1 VSTGETEGPRSPGAP
16 TVDVGPDL
24 RTTLDAGVD
33 LAAVVTYTNADP
45 LALVWTNYSG
55 PGAVTFGSETQ
66 AATEAQFSTA
76 GVYTL
81 RFGAA
86 NGIHMP
92 AYDAVVV
99 TVVPSLQVA
108 ATVAST
114 GATVTWTGGDTSDTF
129 VVEGS
134 GALIAPDWQP
144 VATNTAGGTVIL
156 PTDATTRYFRIRQ
169 P

>member
-1 VSTGETEGPRSPGAP
+1 
-16 TVDVGPDL
+16 
-24 RTTLDAGVD
+24 
-33 LAAVVTYTNADP
+33 
-45 LALVWTNYSG
+45 
-55 PGAVTFGSETQ
+55 TQ